1 MELRAYIMRRVVT
14 AFLVF
19 LLVLTLNFVL
29 FRTIPGDPVG
39 ILFQDPRIT
48 IEDRER
54 MSRIFGL
61 DQPLWTQYVIYM
73 GNSLKGEMGL
83 SFTYREPVSSIV
95 VERLVN
101 TLILVG
107 ISSVL
112 ALVLGVVSGTISAWR
127 RNTPMD
133 FGLLCTSLFLYSMP
147 AFWLGMM
154 ALSALSDYVPM
165 AGMYTPGME
174 YANWLEKFWDLIHH
188 LMVPLVIL
196 TLVMFG
202 QYVMLTR
209 SSLIDVLSEEY
220 IVTARA
226 KGLNDKSILRHHA
239 IPNAMLPLVTV
250 TAINLSFVVGGAI
263 QTETVFSWPGIGRLM
278 YDALMTRDFPI
289 LQGCFLIL
297 TAVALL
303 ANLAADIA
311 YVFLDPRVRV
321 R

>member
-1 MELRAYIMRRVVT
+1 MRRAIT
-14 AFLVF
+14 AFIVF
-19 LLVLTLNFVL
+19 LFVLTLNFVM
-29 FRTIPGDPVG
+29 FRTIPGDPIG

-54 MSRIFGL
+54 MAQIFGL
-61 DQPLWTQYVIYM
+61 DQPQWTQYVIFM
-73 GNSLKGEMGL
+73 RNSLTGEMGL
-83 SFTYREPVSSIV
+83 SFTYREPVIDIV
-95 VERLVN
+95 AERLVN

-112 ALVLGVVSGTISAWR
+112 AVVLGVIFGTISAWR
-127 RNTPMD
+127 RNTPVD

-147 AFWLGMM
+147 AFWLGVI
-154 ALSALSDYVPM
+154 ALSALSDFVPM
-165 AGMYTPGME
+165 AGMYTPGMD
-174 YANWLEKFWDLIHH
+174 YANWFEKFWDLIRH
-188 LMVPLVIL
+188 LMLPLVIL

-220 IVTARA
+220 VVTAMA
-226 KGLNDKSILRHHA
+226 KGLSDKSILRHHA

-278 YDALMTRDFPI
+278 YDALITRDFPI

-297 TAVALL
+297 TVVALL
-303 ANLAADIA
+303 ANLVADVA
-311 YVFLDPRVRV
+311 YFFLDPRVRIK
-321 R
+321 